1 MYSEGCG
8 AEGSKIRGFLQWV
21 DIFKATYSD
30 WPIAAAQVLMRS
42 ERVRAHLRRGP
53 SVELPRKKAVV
64 LAIVAHYLNGVRFRT
79 VDEYMLSFEYAG
91 KVWSF
96 RGWEYLTP
104 NGIRDYLPLRVEG
117 KRVLDVGAS
126 IGESAVLFA
135 FGGARMVVAVE
146 PHPISYSILLEN
158 LRLNGVSG
166 AVTAVNA
173 AVGDRDDDAHI
184 KEGPPGST
192 YRFEAGSTGPIVAVR
207 TLDTLTELYGPF
219 DLVKMDCEGCE
230 YGAIGGASLRGV
242 RELMIEFHHGPEGL
256 LDALIGK
263 GFHCRVMHRRYYY
276 DARSDHPCLDLG
288 YVYAWRHD

>member
-1 MYSEGCG
+1 MGGYIQGDLQRLADRRGPG
-8 AEGSKIRGFLQWV
+8 ADALGKGAR
-21 DIFKATYSD
+21 
-30 WPIAAAQVLMRS
+30 P
-42 ERVRAHLRRGP
+42 LRRGP

-64 LAIVAHYLNGVRFRT
+64 LAIVAHYLDGVRFRA
-79 VDEYMLSFEYAG
+79 VDEQMLSFEYAG

-104 NGIRDYLPLRVEG
+104 DGIRDYLPLRVEG

-135 FGGARMVVAVE
+135 FGGARMVE
-146 PHPISYSILLEN
+146 PHPVSYSILLEN

-166 AVTAVNA
+166 AVTAVNV
-173 AVGDRDDDAHI
+173 AVGDRDDDVHI
-184 KEGPPGST
+184 KERPPGST

-207 TLDTLTELYGPF
+207 TLDMLTELYGPF
-219 DLVKMDCEGCE
+219 DLVKMDCVGCE

-276 DARSDHPCLDLG
+276 DPRSDHPCLDLG
-288 YVYAWRHD
+288 SVYAWRHD